1 MHDQSPS
8 VTAERIRLLYRQM
21 PLVLAANVLNA
32 SLIVFALWSP
42 AAAPRLL
49 GWAGALAL
57 ATAVRTG
64 LWGWYLRRRPADGEM
79 APWGLRYT
87 VTSAVSGLLWGATAL
102 LFIESGAPL
111 TVLLIAFVV
120 GGMAA
125 GAVTA
130 QSSHLP
136 AFYTYLL
143 TSVLPLAGRL
153 VAEGDRVSL
162 SMAALCVVFSIGL
175 ALIGRNFNDALTRR
189 LQLTEEKRDL
199 AENLERQVRER
210 TDALLTVNDQL
221 NGILSTTDD
230 HVFMICWSG
239 ALLYASPSALRDFGI
254 DGRSIAGKGWADIG
268 LSPEAAAALEDMH
281 RRVTETGTAVTEEIT
296 HATADGPRRHEYKFN
311 PMFGP
316 DGRISA
322 VIAVSRDV
330 TERRRTEQAL
340 EEARAAAE
348 NADQG
353 KSRFLAAASHDLRQ
367 PMQSMF
373 LFAGALRP
381 RIADTQGQEMLTM
394 LERGLDTL
402 KGLLDSLL
410 DVSQLD
416 VNVIQPRISA
426 VAVRPFLEGIVAAY
440 QPIAAS
446 RGLAVRIGADCDV
459 QALSDPTL
467 LGRMVRNLVEN
478 AIRYTERG
486 GVMLDCRTEGNF
498 LLIEVSDTGIGIA
511 PEQLERVFEEF
522 HQVDNPGRDKSRGL
536 GLGLAIVQRLAGIL
550 DHPVEVRSS
559 PGRGS
564 VFSIRVPLDTTPAIQ
579 PTTAAHLPAD
589 VPRDGKLVVLVDD
602 DAIVL
607 LGLRATLEGCG
618 YQTVIAGSTEQALE
632 RLAGAGRAPDLVI
645 SDYRLRG
652 GAVGTDAILAIRA
665 RVGQP
670 VPGIILTGET
680 GAECAREAAEHGFS
694 IIHKPVTPR
703 QLAACLERITGVT
716 PAA

>member
-8 VTAERIRLLYRQM
+8 VAAERIRLLYRQM
-21 PLVLAANVLNA
+21 PLVLTANVLNA

-42 AAAPRLL
+42 ASAPRLL
-49 GWAGALAL
+49 EWAGGLAL
-57 ATAVRTG
+57 VTAVRTG
-64 LWGWYLRRRPADGEM
+64 LWAWYLRRRPADADM

-87 VTSAVSGLLWGATAL
+87 VSSAASGLLWGITAL
-102 LFIESGAPL
+102 LFIQPGAPL
-111 TVLLIAFVV
+111 TLLLIAFVV
-120 GGMAA
+120 AGMAA

-130 QSSHLP
+130 LSSHLP
-136 AFYTYLL
+136 AFYSYLL
-143 TSVLPLAGRL
+143 TSILPLAGRL

-162 SMAALCVVFSIGL
+162 TMAALVAVFTVGL
-175 ALIGRNFNDALTRR
+175 ALIGRNFHDALTRR
-189 LQLTEEKRDL
+189 LELTEEKHQL
-199 AENLERQVRER
+199 AESLEQQVRER
-210 TDALLTVNDQL
+210 TDALLAVNHQL

-254 DGRSIAGKGWADIG
+254 DGGSISGKSWTDLG
-268 LSPEAAAALEDMH
+268 LSPEAAAALDGMH
-281 RRVTETGTAVTEEIT
+281 HRVTETGAAATEEIT
-296 HATADGPRRHEYKFN
+296 HATPGGPRRHEYRFN
-311 PMFGP
+311 PMTGA
-316 DGRISA
+316 DGRIGA

-348 NADQG
+348 LADQS

-381 RIADTQGQEMLTM
+381 RIADVQGQEMLTM

-416 VNVIQPRISA
+416 VNVIQPRISTIA
-426 VAVRPFLEGIVAAY
+426 IRPFLDGIVAAY

-446 RGLAVRIGADCDV
+446 RGLAVRIGEDCEV

-486 GVMLDCRTEGNF
+486 GVVVDCHTTGNF

-511 PEQLERVFEEF
+511 PDQLERIFDEF
-522 HQVDNPGRDKSRGL
+522 HQVDNPGRDKARGL

-550 DHPVEVRSS
+550 DHPVEVRSAL
-559 PGRGS
+559 GRGS
-564 VFSIRVPLDTTPAIQ
+564 VFSIRVPLDTAAASQPAA
-579 PTTAAHLPAD
+579 PDAPSAVT
-589 VPRDGKLVVLVDD
+589 RDGKLVVLVDD

-607 LGLRATLEGCG
+607 LGLRATLESCG

-632 RLAGAGRAPDLVI
+632 RLAAAGREPDLVI

-665 RVGQP
+665 RVGRP

-703 QLAACLERITGVT
+703 QLAACLERITGAET
-716 PAA
+716 AT